1 LVVFGC
7 FVAFVAVWTTYAA
20 VTGGPEA
27 IHGDMAEAFVWG
39 REFQLGYYK
48 HPPFWSWVAGV
59 WFYLAPRAGW
69 SFDLLCVLNAA
80 LGLLGAWRLVGDF
93 TKADRRMAAT
103 ALLLL
108 TPFYTFLSL
117 KYNANSIFLS
127 IWPWTL
133 HYFVRSIDERRL
145 GDAIGFGVFMALAM
159 LSKYFSVLLGLSCL
173 VAACLHPDRGR
184 YFRSPAPYV
193 STAVGLALFSPHVWW
208 LVQTGFGPFHYLGS
222 ETHRSLAD
230 SANFSARTISAS
242 IAYHLIVIGVVLAA
256 SRTRPAD
263 WIAASRRRWRDPR
276 FRFQLALVLTPVALT
291 AVFGVVLHIKASA
304 NMLIGVFPLAP
315 LTLIELVG
323 VTDDQRLRRM
333 AVRSAI
339 GVSLAALLLSP
350 VIAYEKIWFVK
361 DPSVALPRIE
371 LAREAT
377 RIWRQRTGQPLV
389 YVAGGDLYP
398 DAVAFYSP
406 DRPHAFIGFDFHL
419 APWVTPADLA
429 RHGLLAV
436 CLTDDQPCQAN
447 AVRFSTPGTVRT
459 TLTVNHSF
467 WGHSRAPKSFVLYL
481 TAPRAAP
488 AS

>member
-1 LVVFGC
+1 MVFGC
-7 FVAFVAVWTTYAA
+7 FVAFAAAWTIYAA
-20 VTGGPEA
+20 ITGGPEA
-27 IHGDMAEAFVWG
+27 IHDDMTEAYVWG

-48 HPPFWSWVAGV
+48 HPPLWSWVAGV
-59 WFYLAPRAGW
+59 WFHLAPRTGW

-93 TKADRRMAAT
+93 TKEDRRIAAT

-117 KYNANSIFLS
+117 IFNANSIFLS

-145 GDAIGFGVFMALAM
+145 GDAIAFGVFMALAM

-173 VAACLHPDRGR
+173 IAACLHPDRGR

-208 LVQTGFGPFHYLGS
+208 LVRTRFGPFHYVARETVLG
-222 ETHRSLAD
+222 LAEIAIYAVKLVAD
-230 SANFSARTISAS
+230 S

-256 SRTRPAD
+256 SGTGPAG
-263 WIAASRRRWRDPR
+263 WIANGRQRWRDPR
-276 FRFQLALVLTPVALT
+276 FRFLT
-291 AVFGVVLHIKASA
+291 ALA
-304 NMLIGVFPLAP
+304 LAP
-315 LTLIELVG
+315 LALTVLSGLALHLEVNTRMTIGAFALAPLALIELVG
-323 VTDDQRLRRM
+323 VADEQGLRRL
-333 AVRSAI
+333 AVRLAV

-350 VIAYEKIWFVK
+350 AIAYEKIWLAK
-361 DPSVALPRIE
+361 DPNVALPRIE

-377 RIWRQRTGQPLV
+377 RIWRERTGQPLT
-389 YVAGGDLYP
+389 YVAGGESYS

-406 DRPHAFIGFDFHL
+406 DRPHSFIGFDFQL

-429 RHGLLAV
+429 RRGLLAV

-447 AVRFSTPGTVRT
+447 AVRFSTPQTIRT
-459 TLTVNHSF
+459 SLTVSHSF

-481 TAPRAAP
+481 TAPRA
-488 AS
+488 S